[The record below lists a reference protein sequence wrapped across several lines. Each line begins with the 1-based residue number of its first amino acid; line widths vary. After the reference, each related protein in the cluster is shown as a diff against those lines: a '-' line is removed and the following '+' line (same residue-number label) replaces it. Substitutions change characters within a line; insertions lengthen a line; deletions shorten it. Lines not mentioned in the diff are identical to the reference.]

1 MVTQGSGDSQAKIKV
16 WLEILPK
23 EEMSNSDRRLA
34 EEIATRIANSNLLN
48 QAQGY
53 KVEVPYTGAQ
63 GIPHGI
69 WVWIGEQV
77 GGALIAM
84 GTEMLVKKGLDI
96 IRLQNSRIDVN
107 KLIKTIVDLTKKI
120 REILNNERYRKRQAS
135 IKVQFPPEAM
145 IDIHEQ
151 GHLMDVLTKIGK
163 QLTEASPDPKQIRIT
178 ENIEISFSI
187 KVSHKN
193 SK

>member
-1 MVTQGSGDSQAKIKV
+1 MVTQENGDLQAKIKIR
-16 WLEILPK
+16 LEILPK

-53 KVEVPYTGAQ
+53 KVEIPYTGAQ
-63 GIPHGI
+63 GIPHEI
-69 WVWIGEQV
+69 LVWIGEQV

-96 IRLQNSRIDVN
+96 ISSQNGRISA
-107 KLIKTIVDLTKKI
+107 IKVIEKVADLAEKI

-151 GHLMDVLTKIGK
+151 GHLADVLAKVSN
-163 QLTEASPDPKQIRIT
+163 QLTKTSPDPKLPRIT
-178 ENIEISFSI
+178 GDIEISFSI